1 MPPSCASWG
10 SRHEC
15 RHAQGRAGRG
25 AQPAL
30 RAGNRPERFA
40 KALASGAD
48 AVILDLE
55 DAVPEA
61 EKAEARRAILAQW
74 PALRA
79 SPTPLLLRLNA
90 PGTPEWREDLGLP
103 GQLPGLAGLIC
114 PKAESAA
121 PLAALAPEGLPLIP
135 LIESAHG
142 WAALAEIAGAP
153 GVLRVALGHI
163 DFMADTGLDD
173 SAEEEA
179 LAPLRFAIAMHSR
192 LAGLASAI
200 DGVTVQTGDEAR
212 LAEDAKRALRFG
224 FGAKLCIHPRQIEPC
239 TRPCGPHRQSWTGRS
254 ACWQAMR
261 RRRVRPFSWT
271 VAWWICPWCCGRSAC
286 WRERAS

>member
-1 MPPSCASWG
+1 MSAAT
-10 SRHEC
+10 RKD
-15 RHAQGRAGRG
+15 ALAGTRSLLFV
-25 AQPAL
+25 P
-30 RAGNRPERFA
+30 GNRPERFA

-61 EKAEARRAILAQW
+61 EKLEARRAILAQW

-114 PKAESAA
+114 PKAESAV

-135 LIESAHG
+135 LIESARG

-153 GVLRVALGHI
+153 GVLRLALGHI

-173 SAEEEA
+173 SAQEEA

-192 LAGLASAI
+192 IAGLASAI
-200 DGVTVQTGDEAR
+200 DGVTVHTGDEAR
-212 LAEDAKRALRFG
+212 LVEDAKRALRFG
-224 FGAKLCIHPRQIEPC
+224 FGAKLCIHPRQIEPLHQALRPAPAELDWAQRVLAGNAAAQGAAFQLDGRMVDLPVVLRAQRLL
-239 TRPCGPHRQSWTGRS
+239 TRAR
-254 ACWQAMR
+254 
-261 RRRVRPFSWT
+261 
-271 VAWWICPWCCGRSAC
+271 
-286 WRERAS
+286 

>member
-1 MPPSCASWG
+1 MSA
-10 SRHEC
+10 
-15 RHAQGRAGRG
+15 ATLKDALAGARSLLFV
-25 AQPAL
+25 P
-30 RAGNRPERFA
+30 GNRPERFA

-61 EKAEARRAILAQW
+61 EKLEARRAILAQW

-135 LIESAHG
+135 LIESVRG
-142 WAALAEIAGAP
+142 WAALAEIASAP
-153 GVLRVALGHI
+153 GVLRLALGHI

-173 SAEEEA
+173 GAEEEA

-224 FGAKLCIHPRQIEPC
+224 FGAKLCIHPRQIEPLHQALRPAPAELDWAQRVLAGNAAAQGAAFQLDGRMVDLPVVLRAQRLL
-239 TRPCGPHRQSWTGRS
+239 TRAR
-254 ACWQAMR
+254 
-261 RRRVRPFSWT
+261 
-271 VAWWICPWCCGRSAC
+271 
-286 WRERAS
+286 

>member
-1 MPPSCASWG
+1 MSAAT
-10 SRHEC
+10 RKD
-15 RHAQGRAGRG
+15 ALAGARSLLFV
-25 AQPAL
+25 P
-30 RAGNRPERFA
+30 GNRPERFA

-224 FGAKLCIHPRQIEPC
+224 FGAKLCIHPRQIEPLHQAL
-239 TRPCGPHRQSWTGRS
+239 RPAPSELDWAQRVLAGNAAAKGAAFQLDGR
-254 ACWQAMR
+254 M
-261 RRRVRPFSWT
+261 VDLP
-271 VAWWICPWCCGRSAC
+271 VVL
-286 WRERAS
+286 RAQRLLARAR